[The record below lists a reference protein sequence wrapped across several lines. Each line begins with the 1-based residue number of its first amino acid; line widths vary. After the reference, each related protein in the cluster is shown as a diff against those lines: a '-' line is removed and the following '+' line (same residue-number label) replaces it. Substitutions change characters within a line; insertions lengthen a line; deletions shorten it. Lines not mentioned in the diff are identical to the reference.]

1 MHFENL
7 KIMLNKMGKFIILNK
22 GKTNLAYRIR
32 YGMGIVWNYFLYRA
46 TISDYFE
53 LRFFEKNGKEKQKYL
68 TSKKGLEFAE
78 FVDPKDLFIKLC
90 SKKEMYKEL
99 ESFTKREQLY
109 SEECIFEEFEEFA
122 RRHSEVLYKPDR
134 ADCGQGIE
142 KWVFTNSN
150 IKDLYTKFKE
160 EPAVLDE
167 LVKQHSLL
175 SELNPSSVNTIR
187 NFTLVLESGE
197 CEIIG
202 AALRIGK
209 GNTIIDN
216 YSAGGLVASIDI
228 DTGIVVDD
236 AEDAV
241 GRRYPMH
248 PVSKI
253 KIKGFEVPN
262 WSKILE
268 FVKECAINYSLKYVA
283 WDIAV
288 CENECV
294 LIEANPNGMANV
306 IQIAGAGGRKAQFEE
321 LKKKIEKTRRESNG
335 LL

>member
-1 MHFENL
+1 MYLEIFKN
-7 KIMLNKMGKFIILNK
+7 MFNKMDKFIILNR
-22 GKTNLAYRIR
+22 GKTNWIYRLR
-32 YGMGIVWNYFLYRA
+32 YGTGIAWNYLVYNA

-53 LRFFEKNGKEKQKYL
+53 LRFFEKNKKEKQKYL
-68 TSKKGLEFAE
+68 TSKQGLEFAKLVDSKE
-78 FVDPKDLFIKLC
+78 VFVKLC

-99 ESFTKREQLY
+99 AEFTKREQLY
-109 SEECIFEEFEEFA
+109 SEECTFKEFLEFA
-122 RRHSEVLYKPDR
+122 EKHSEVLYKPDM
-134 ADCGQGIE
+134 ADCGKGIE
-142 KWVFTNSN
+142 KWVFTSN
-150 IKDLYTKFKE
+150 NIESLYAKFKE
-160 EPAVLDE
+160 EPSVLDE
-167 LVKQHSLL
+167 LVIQHSLL
-175 SELNPSSVNTIR
+175 SKLNPSSVNTIR
-187 NFTLVLESGE
+187 IFTLVLESGE

-202 AALRIGK
+202 AALRMGK

-228 DTGIVVDD
+228 DTGIIVDA
-236 AEDAV
+236 AEDAA

-253 KIKGFEVPN
+253 KIKGFEIPN

-294 LIEANPNGMANV
+294 LIEANPNGMANT
-306 IQIAGAGGRKAQFEE
+306 IQIAGAGGKKAQFEK
-321 LKKKIEKTRRESNG
+321 LKRKLKNKERG
-335 LL
+335 